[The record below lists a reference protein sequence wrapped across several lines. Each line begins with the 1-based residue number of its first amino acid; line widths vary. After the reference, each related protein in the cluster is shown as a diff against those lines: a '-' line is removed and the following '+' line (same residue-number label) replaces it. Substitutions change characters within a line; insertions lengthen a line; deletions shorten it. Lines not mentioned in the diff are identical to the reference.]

1 MEGREEEAEG
11 ESMSHIP
18 GIKPNLKEEWKNEDK
33 KVKTQYII
41 AVSLQLIMTAMG
53 FVIYYMGEID
63 PEKYEQYIKLGLLF
77 FFGIGGYLLA
87 NTKMRNAREIRC
99 MNRLKKGLRYDWDAE
114 DLDELEERVRKLEEK
129 E

>member
-1 MEGREEEAEG
+1 
-11 ESMSHIP
+11 MSHIP
-18 GIKPNLKEEWKNEDK
+18 GIKPSLKEEWKNEDK
-33 KVKTQYII
+33 KVKITYIV
-41 AVSLQLIMTAMG
+41 AFSLQLLVTAMG
-53 FVIYYMGEID
+53 FVIYFTGEID

-87 NTKMRNAREIRC
+87 NIKMSDARKIRC